1 MPKLGVPL
9 VHKNGPFVGP
19 QTFMN
24 VPYSTDFS
32 TAEAVVL
39 GVPFDGGLHP
49 TRIGS
54 RTGPASIR
62 EHSQLVRPFQPP
74 HATFNPCL
82 LYTSPSPRDRTRSRM
97 PSSA

>member
-1 MPKLGVPL
+1 MAKLGVPK
-9 VHKNGPFVGP
+9 VHKKGPFVGP

-24 VPYSTDFS
+24 IPYSTDFS
-32 TAEAVVL
+32 TSQAVIL

-74 HATFNPCL
+74 HATYNPL
-82 LYTSPSPRDRTRSRM
+82 EPVSYTHLTLPTIYSV
-97 PSSA
+97 